1 MVVPKFNEFI
11 KSGCIVWIS
20 SVKQRWSATNF
31 KIRDDLVCS
40 SDNNFQVVSRV
51 AVIEDL
57 NLSSYKEE
65 ADTKIILHCAS
76 VVHRNYGEN
85 VCIWSSS
92 CNTDLVVL
100 AVGLL
105 QELNDWVFIANGC
118 GSNKEHC
125 KLSDF
130 DIDIDSISAFLGLH
144 AFTVNDY
151 VSLFFRKEK
160 EKC

>member
-1 MVVPKFNEFI
+1 MAVLFEFLQLNKDEVPQTLG
-11 KSGCIVWIS
+11 S
-20 SVKQRWSATNF
+20 
-31 KIRDDLVCS
+31 DDLVCS
-40 SDNNFQVVSRV
+40 SDNNYQVVSRV

-105 QELNDWVFIANGC
+105 QQLND
-118 GSNKEHC
+118 
-125 KLSDF
+125 
-130 DIDIDSISAFLGLH
+130 
-144 AFTVNDY
+144 
-151 VSLFFRKEK
+151 
-160 EKC
+160 